1 MTRILVA
8 MASRRPY
15 DIIYDT
21 AVVQH
26 LRTIER
32 RYHGL
37 IRTTIAEQLRF
48 TPLVE
53 TRNRKPLTPPGSFGA
68 RWELRCG
75 PQNRFRIF
83 YHVLEDRQQVQILA
97 IGVKE
102 RARLFIGG
110 EEIEL

>member
-1 MTRILVA
+1 

-48 TPLVE
+48 SPLVE
-53 TRNRKPLTPPGSFGA
+53 TRNRKPLMLPGAFGA

-83 YHVLEDRQQVQILA
+83 YRVVEDRQQVQILA

-110 EEIEL
+110 EEIES

>member
-1 MTRILVA
+1 

-15 DIIYDT
+15 DLIYDA

-32 RYHGL
+32 RYHSS
-37 IRTTIAEQLRF
+37 IRTAIAEQLRF
-48 TPLVE
+48 EPLVE
-53 TRNRKPLTPPGSFGA
+53 TRNRKPLTPPAPLSA

-83 YHVLEDRQQVQILA
+83 YSVVEDRRQVRILA

-102 RARLFIGG
+102 RERLFIGG